1 MILLV
6 NPLKGETIS
15 ASDASVLV
23 DVERRPEA
31 SPHVECLCEINGASK
46 VIQCVGYIA
55 NGRYLFWLGLMP
67 IVFRI
72 EDDGAVDRGVVPT

>member
-6 NPLKGETIS
+6 DPLKGETIS
-15 ASDASVLV
+15 ASGASVLV

-31 SPHVECLCEINGASK
+31 SPHVECLYEINGASK

-55 NGRYLFWLGLMP
+55 SSRYLFWLGLMP

>member
-1 MILLV
+1 MVLLV

-55 NGRYLFWLGLMP
+55 NGRYFFWLGLMP